1 MEVVM
6 AIAATNSPP
15 DMIAEPVRNSGGFS
29 KGRVFTGRVL
39 SALVVAFMLFDAAGK
54 FFMPAP
60 VVDAFKRLGVPLSV
74 GLSIGLLLLMCTI
87 VYAIPR
93 TAVLGAVLLTG
104 YLGGASAIHLRAGIT
119 VFETIF
125 PIIFGVIAWAG
136 IYLREPKVGKV
147 VPVRC
152 LW

>member
-6 AIAATNSPP
+6 PIAATKNQPG
-15 DMIAEPVRNSGGFS
+15 MIAEPARNSGGSS
-29 KGRVFTGRVL
+29 KGRVWTGRVL

-54 FFMPAP
+54 FFMPGP

-74 GLSIGLLLLMCTI
+74 GLSIGLLLLACTI

-104 YLGGASAIHLRAGIT
+104 YFGGAVAIHLRAGST
-119 VFETIF
+119 LFETLF
-125 PIIFGVIAWAG
+125 PIVFGVITWAG
-136 IYLREPKVGKV
+136 IYLREPKLGKV
-147 VPVRC
+147 LPVRC